1 MFTEDPKLAA
11 VLIVVICFLV
21 VLVVGVVLACCCKT
35 RMQGLRRGR
44 QGRSPCTK
52 CQLIDM
58 GEAACYTGY
67 CPDCGNVPP
76 SLRR

>member
-11 VLIVVICFLV
+11 VIIVVICFLV
-21 VLVVGVVLACCCKT
+21 VLVVGVALACCCKS
-35 RMQGLRRGR
+35 RMQGLRRGG
-44 QGRSPCTK
+44 GRSPCTK

-76 SLRR
+76 SLRC